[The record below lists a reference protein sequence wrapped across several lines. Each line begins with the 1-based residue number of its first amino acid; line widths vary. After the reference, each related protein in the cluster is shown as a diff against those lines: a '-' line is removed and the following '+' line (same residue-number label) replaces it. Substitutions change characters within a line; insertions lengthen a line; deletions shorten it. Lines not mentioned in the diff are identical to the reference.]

1 MVTARLPIGARLAV
15 GGLLAAGSAALCFAV
30 VGSARDLAAARL
42 AMAGNA
48 YLHQI
53 WSAELGVVQRG
64 GGGGEAAGDVT
75 AQADARFGVGRA
87 SAAFRRALD
96 QRERLEAGATLLR
109 AVADGSKL
117 GLELRD
123 AGAPLADAETVRL
136 PALLVAVDAVSRATA
151 VPGADRVARMEAAAG
166 LAEELKVSLAGV
178 GDGLVRGSVS
188 RLNRETQELLD
199 PARVGDASA
208 QAAFVAD
215 IDGAWRAANRQV
227 ESELQAR
234 VAQASRRLQ
243 ITLGGG
249 LLALAGAIGAAL
261 LIARAIAARAE
272 ARSASVV
279 PTTTDA
285 WTRTGYAQAPSRS
298 QNSFPDH
305 KLTEPAMSSNDTI
318 SERLSFMKL
327 SPEVQQRMRSIKPLV
342 MSALPAILDA
352 FYSQVSAFPETRKF
366 FSSQSHMSAAKD
378 RQLGHWEIISSA
390 QFDQSYVRA
399 VTEVG
404 EVHARIGLEP
414 RWYIGGYALLMEGL
428 IGAIVEARWPKS
440 GFGGGKKA
448 VSAKDVAAE
457 LSAMAKA
464 TLLDMDFAISVY
476 LEAAEKARL
485 AAEAEV
491 LSKER
496 GVVVASVGEGM
507 SHLAAGDLTFRMSDA
522 IPDEYR
528 KLRDDFN
535 GAMEQLEETMTVV
548 GDNTNGISTGADEIA
563 QASDDLSKRTEQQA
577 ASLEETAAALDEITA
592 TVKKTASG
600 AKQASEVVTAAKG
613 EAEHSGAVVAEAVQ
627 AMGQIEASSQQISQ
641 IIGVIDEIAFQTNLL
656 ALNAGVEAARAGDA
670 GRGFAVVAQEV
681 RALAQRSAEAAKE
694 IKALISASSQQV
706 GQGVSLVGETGKAL
720 QSIVTKVAE
729 IDALVSEIAASA
741 QEQATGLNEVNT
753 TVNQMD
759 QVVQQNAAM
768 VEQSTA
774 ATHSLKGETE
784 ELARLIGRFKVSSS
798 QAAER
803 PAPREASANAR
814 PVRSPAREMT
824 RKVAASFGAA
834 AAPAADDGWE
844 EF

>member
-1 MVTARLPIGARLAV
+1 
-15 GGLLAAGSAALCFAV
+15 
-30 VGSARDLAAARL
+30 
-42 AMAGNA
+42 
-48 YLHQI
+48 
-53 WSAELGVVQRG
+53 
-64 GGGGEAAGDVT
+64 
-75 AQADARFGVGRA
+75 
-87 SAAFRRALD
+87 
-96 QRERLEAGATLLR
+96 
-109 AVADGSKL
+109 
-117 GLELRD
+117 
-123 AGAPLADAETVRL
+123 
-136 PALLVAVDAVSRATA
+136 
-151 VPGADRVARMEAAAG
+151 
-166 LAEELKVSLAGV
+166 
-178 GDGLVRGSVS
+178 
-188 RLNRETQELLD
+188 
-199 PARVGDASA
+199 
-208 QAAFVAD
+208 
-215 IDGAWRAANRQV
+215 
-227 ESELQAR
+227 
-234 VAQASRRLQ
+234 
-243 ITLGGG
+243 
-249 LLALAGAIGAAL
+249 
-261 LIARAIAARAE
+261 
-272 ARSASVV
+272 
-279 PTTTDA
+279 
-285 WTRTGYAQAPSRS
+285 
-298 QNSFPDH
+298 
-305 KLTEPAMSSNDTI
+305 MSSNDTI
-318 SERLSFMKL
+318 SERLSFMNL
-327 SPEVQQRMRSIKPLV
+327 NPEVQQRLRSVKPIL
-342 MSALPAILDA
+342 MKALPGILDA
-352 FYSQVSAFPETRKF
+352 FYSQVQAFPETRKF

-378 RQLGHWEIISSA
+378 LQIQHWSTITNAS
-390 QFDQSYVRA
+390 FDQNYVRA
-399 VTEVG
+399 VTKIG
-404 EVHARIGLEP
+404 ETHARIGLEP
-414 RWYIGGYALLMEGL
+414 RWYIGGYAMLLEGL
-428 IGAIVEARWPKS
+428 VKAVLEEHWPKA
-440 GFGGGKKA
+440 GFGAKKGP
-448 VSAKDVAAE
+448 SMQDVAAE
-457 LSAMAKA
+457 LGAMVKA

-476 LEAAEKARL
+476 LDEAEKARV

-507 SHLAAGDLTFRMSDA
+507 THLAAGDLTFRMSDA

-548 GDNTNGISTGADEIA
+548 SNNTHGISAGADEIA

-627 AMGQIEASSQQISQ
+627 AMGQIETSSQQISQ

-720 QSIVTKVAE
+720 QSIVAKVAE

-784 ELARLIGRFKVSSS
+784 ELARLIARFKVSSS
-798 QAAER
+798 QSGASRAAER
-803 PAPREASANAR
+803 PAPRPASANAR

-824 RKVAASFGAA
+824 RKVAASFGGGAK
-834 AAPAADDGWE
+834 APAADDGWE